1 MTLEIAC
8 PGCGRL
14 LRVGQQ
20 HAGKQIRCPACQQIS
35 VAPDAI
41 GAAAVS
47 PPAAADAAPNEPAT
61 WYLKTPEG
69 PIYGPIAWSE
79 MRHWADEGRI
89 DRDCLLAETSQGPWQ
104 SAADVLPALPA
115 DRVPPRAAERA
126 PHSAGPGSISAPG
139 PAGWPAAGPAAF
151 PIEGAA
157 PGGWIAPHR
166 GGLIFLLGLLGFA
179 VACPLFSFLAW
190 VMGSRDLAEMRA
202 RRMDRSGEGLTM
214 GGMILGIVVS
224 VFWIVVLFGIMTILL
239 LVAALRL

>member
-20 HAGKQIRCPACQQIS
+20 HAGKQIRCPACQQVS
-35 VAPDAI
+35 VAPAAI
-41 GAAAVS
+41 GAAAL
-47 PPAAADAAPNEPAT
+47 PAPAAAEAAPNESAT

-79 MRHWADEGRI
+79 MRRWADEGRI
-89 DRDCLLAETSQGPWQ
+89 DRDCLLADREPGPWQ
-104 SAADVLPALPA
+104 PAADVFPSLSA
-115 DRVPPRAAERA
+115 DRAPPRAAVRA
-126 PHSAGPGSISAPG
+126 PHMENGSSL
-139 PAGWPAAGPAAF
+139 PAGSASWPVSGQPAPAAAGDAA
-151 PIEGAA
+151 
-157 PGGWIAPHR
+157 GGWVAPHR
-166 GGLIFLLGLLGFA
+166 GGLVFVLGLLGFA

-224 VFWIVVLFGIMTILL
+224 VFWIVALFGVMTILL